1 MNSRKIDEMEGQLVE
16 SPRNRAKLGLAGL
29 VAAGA
34 LALGLTL
41 GGAGIA
47 PASADTDAVD
57 ASATAAATATSES
70 SSLAETVAAK
80 VLPSVGSVYA
90 LVQTSSTQGV
100 SQGSCEVISSDG
112 YIVTNYH
119 VVANAAKVQVILN
132 DTSYDAEIV
141 GSDPSSDVAV
151 LKVDPG
157 DNTLTPI
164 EMGDSSQLQVGQWV
178 MTVGSPY
185 GESGS
190 VSTGIVSGLNRT
202 ASIQLRDDTEAYYV
216 GAIQADAM
224 INSGSSGGAMVNED
238 GQFIGMTTYATT
250 STGDW
255 TGMTYAIPSNYVQNV
270 ANQIINNGTVEHPQ
284 LGVSVADLVDAYYQ
298 GYYNMQSSSSVTG
311 AYVTRVVD
319 GSGAA
324 NAGVQA
330 GDVITALNGN
340 AVSSADDLVIQIRS
354 NNIGDTV
361 TLTIERDGEEQD
373 LQVTLGSD
381 ADTSSSS
388 SSSSSSSDDQQ
399 GGWGGNGWGGNG
411 WGWSNGSNNSGDSDA
426 SGDSGSSDGT
436 SDASDGGSDNSG
448 WSWGGGWGSGNSGS
462 DNSDNSDNGGSGWG
476 WGNGSDNSGW
486 GWGNG
491 GSRGNGGNGWGFWGT
506 SGQSSIDQ
514 QSA

>member
-1 MNSRKIDEMEGQLVE
+1 
-16 SPRNRAKLGLAGL
+16 
-29 VAAGA
+29 
-34 LALGLTL
+34 
-41 GGAGIA
+41 
-47 PASADTDAVD
+47 
-57 ASATAAATATSES
+57 
-70 SSLAETVAAK
+70 
-80 VLPSVGSVYA
+80 
-90 LVQTSSTQGV
+90 
-100 SQGSCEVISSDG
+100 
-112 YIVTNYH
+112 
-119 VVANAAKVQVILN
+119 
-132 DTSYDAEIV
+132 
-141 GSDPSSDVAV
+141 
-151 LKVDPG
+151 
-157 DNTLTPI
+157 
-164 EMGDSSQLQVGQWV
+164 
-178 MTVGSPY
+178 
-185 GESGS
+185 
-190 VSTGIVSGLNRT
+190 
-202 ASIQLRDDTEAYYV
+202 
-216 GAIQADAM
+216 
-224 INSGSSGGAMVNED
+224 MVNED

-388 SSSSSSSDDQQ
+388 SDGQQ
-399 GGWGGNGWGGNG
+399 GGWGGNG
-411 WGWSNGSNNSGDSDA
+411 WGWSNGSDNSGDSDA

-462 DNSDNSDNGGSGWG
+462 DNSGNSGSDNSGNGGSGWGWG